1 MKRGAVLS
9 PCGTWRYELPRE
21 WGNGNRLVV
30 VMLNPSTADAE
41 KDDPTIRRVI
51 GFAKSHGFGNLLVLN
66 IFALRSTDPDGLR
79 VAQDPVGP
87 DNDAH
92 IHEALSRPGTPA
104 LAAWGS
110 MGDQW
115 DPARQRAAAVLNL
128 APLASWFCLGTTKN
142 GHPRHPLYIA
152 GSTRFAPYRVERGL
166 AAAKV
171 QP

>member
-1 MKRGAVLS
+1 MPLPCPSRREGAAVKRGAVLS

-92 IHEALSRPGTPA
+92 IHEAL
-104 LAAWGS
+104 L
-110 MGDQW
+110 
-115 DPARQRAAAVLNL
+115 DPSGNQIVTLKTIEKGAYMVKPQSYRQIHI
-128 APLASWFCLGTTKN
+128 TKH
-142 GHPRHPLYIA
+142 GKEL
-152 GSTRFAPYRVERGL
+152 L
-166 AAAKV
+166 K
-171 QP
+171 